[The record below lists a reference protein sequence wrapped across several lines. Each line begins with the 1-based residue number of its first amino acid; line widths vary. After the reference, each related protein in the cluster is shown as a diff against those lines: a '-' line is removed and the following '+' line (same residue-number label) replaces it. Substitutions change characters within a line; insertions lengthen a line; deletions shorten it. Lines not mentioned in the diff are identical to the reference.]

1 VVSDHVLQKFNGPI
15 FREGAASGS
24 KIDCS
29 EPDCAS
35 AVASQKR
42 VIPSWA
48 FFKRA
53 MSRLSSA
60 QSIKVNVLLNT
71 YRMVPEG
78 SDAMR
83 YAKQGN
89 LEKLKLSLKFGETT
103 LWDTAPDGWS
113 LLHVRLTTLPTHYSS
128 MLIVK

>member
-1 VVSDHVLQKFNGPI
+1 M

-24 KIDCS
+24 KIECS
-29 EPDCAS
+29 EPDCAG

-42 VIPSWA
+42 VIPPGA

-78 SDAMR
+78 LDAMR

-89 LEKLKLSLKFGETT
+89 LEKLKLSLKLGETT

-113 LLHVRLTTLPTHYSS
+113 LLHVRLITLPTHSS
-128 MLIVK
+128 KLIVK